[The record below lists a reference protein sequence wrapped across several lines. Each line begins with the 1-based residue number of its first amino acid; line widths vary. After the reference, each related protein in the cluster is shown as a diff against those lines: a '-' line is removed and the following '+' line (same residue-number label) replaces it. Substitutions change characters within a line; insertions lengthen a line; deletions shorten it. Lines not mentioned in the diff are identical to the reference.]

1 MSEDGLPPGTR
12 RRRNSTATREAIL
25 RAAGESFTRLGYDGA
40 GVREIAGAAGVDSRL
55 IGRYFG
61 SKEGLFT
68 EVVEIAFEKSLM
80 MTPERNAEAARE
92 LLSGS
97 DEAAS
102 GGLLLALRSAS
113 NPRAAAIMRE
123 NMERNY
129 QRELAE
135 ALPGPDATARAAL
148 LVAICSGVLLQRLIL
163 GSSELN
169 GLDVERLV
177 PYLRAAL
184 DAVAAVPDDI
194 AASPTNTPG

>member
-1 MSEDGLPPGTR
+1 
-12 RRRNSTATREAIL
+12 
-25 RAAGESFTRLGYDGA
+25 
-40 GVREIAGAAGVDSRL
+40 VREIAGAAGVDSRL

-194 AASPTNTPG
+194 VASPTNTPG

>member
-1 MSEDGLPPGTR
+1 MRPASRSRAGGTTAR
-12 RRRNSTATREAIL
+12 ECARSPARQGSTA
-25 RAAGESFTRLGYDGA
+25 
-40 GVREIAGAAGVDSRL
+40 RL

-80 MTPERNAEAARE
+80 MTPERNAEAARD
-92 LLSGS
+92 LLTGA
-97 DEAAS
+97 DERPPAACCW
-102 GGLLLALRSAS
+102 LCARPPTPA
-113 NPRAAAIMRE
+113 AAAIMRD